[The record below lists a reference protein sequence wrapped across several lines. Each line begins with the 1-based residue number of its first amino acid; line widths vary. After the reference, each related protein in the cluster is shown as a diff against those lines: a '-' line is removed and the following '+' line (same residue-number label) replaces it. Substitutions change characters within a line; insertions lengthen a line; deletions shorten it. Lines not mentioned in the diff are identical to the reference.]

1 MLLVQTIMARPG
13 MSLAMPIHHPKRPEI
28 LLLNTGASLDSFS
41 ITHLRELGISD
52 LWINYPGLE
61 YLAQYVSPV
70 MREACVETTRKL
82 AGVFEHVRHDA
93 HARLEFQ
100 PVRRAVVDMV
110 ESMVSQPMAA
120 LYINE
125 VSQTDQPA
133 LRRAVN
139 VAFLSALM
147 GISLQSYLIQER
159 PRLKPGYARDVAPL
173 GLGALL
179 SDIGAQLIPP
189 DALDRYNRT
198 HDDADPAWRQHV
210 TIGHSLLRG
219 EVEPSAAAV
228 VLNHHQNFDGSGYP
242 VMHDGE
248 QGDFAPAGSK
258 IHVFSRIA
266 AVADWFDRLRW
277 GTFSVEGVAPT
288 KPARPVVRVL
298 KMLREAPIARLL
310 DPVCVRAMVAVAPPY
325 PPGSLVTVT
334 DQKNRQR
341 RCVVVD
347 WSPLDPCRPIVQ
359 PIGDLTRG
367 SMDEDHETID
377 LRRERDMHVTQIE
390 GHDVSKDN
398 FSATHQSEFDLSTF
412 YRSASADSK
421 SDEPESGLRRSA

>member
-1 MLLVQTIMARPG
+1 MARPG
-13 MSLAMPIHHPKRPEI
+13 MTLAMPIHHPKRPEM
-28 LLLNTGASLDSFS
+28 LLLNTGAALDSFALG
-41 ITHLRELGISD
+41 HLRELGISD
-52 LWINYPGLE
+52 IWINYPGLE
-61 YLAQYVSPV
+61 FLAQYVSPV

-100 PVRRAVVDMV
+100 PVRRAVADMV
-110 ESMVSQPMAA
+110 ESMVNQPMAA

-139 VAFLSALM
+139 VSFLSALM

-159 PRLKPGYARDVAPL
+159 PRLKPGYARDVGPL

-179 SDIGAQLIPP
+179 SDIGAQMIPP
-189 DALDRYNRT
+189 AALDRYYRT
-198 HDDADPAWRQHV
+198 HDDTDPEWRQHV
-210 TIGHSLLRG
+210 TIGHALLRG
-219 EVEPSAAAV
+219 EVEPSAAAI

-242 VMHDGE
+242 LLHDGE
-248 QGDFAPAGSK
+248 HGDFAPAGSK
-258 IHVFSRIA
+258 IHVFCRIA

-277 GTFSVEGVAPT
+277 GTFSIEGMPPS

-298 KMLREAPIARLL
+298 RMMRESPLSRLL

-325 PPGSLVTVT
+325 PPGSLVTIT
-334 DQKNRQR
+334 GEQQ
-341 RCVVVD
+341 CVVVD

-359 PIGDLTRG
+359 PIGDLSKG
-367 SMDEDHETID
+367 ELDEGNETID
-377 LRRERDMHVTQIE
+377 LRRERDVMVTHIE

-398 FSATHQSEFDLSTF
+398 FEARSQGEFDLSTF
-412 YRSASADSK
+412 YRGAGDLSSR
-421 SDEPESGLRRSA
+421 SDDPDMPLKRSA

>member
-13 MSLAMPIHHPKRPEI
+13 MTLAMPIHHPKRPEM
-28 LLLNTGASLDSFS
+28 LLLNTGAALDSFALG
-41 ITHLRELGISD
+41 HLRELGISD
-52 LWINYPGLE
+52 IRINYPGLK
-61 YLAQYVSPV
+61 YLAPYVSPV

-100 PVRRAVVDMV
+100 PVRRAVADMV
-110 ESMVSQPMAA
+110 ESMVNHPMAA

-147 GISLQSYLIQER
+147 GISLQSYLIQDR
-159 PRLKPGYARDVAPL
+159 PRLKPGFARDVAPL

-179 SDIGAQLIPP
+179 SDLGAQLIPP
-189 DALDRYNRT
+189 AALERYYRT
-198 HDDADPAWRQHV
+198 HDDTDPEWRQHV
-210 TIGHSLLRG
+210 TIGHALLRG

-242 VMHDGE
+242 LLTDAE
-248 QGDFAPAGSK
+248 QGEHAPAGSK

-277 GTFSVEGVAPT
+277 GTFSADGVAPA

-298 KMLREAPIARLL
+298 RMMREAPLAHLL

-325 PPGSLVTVT
+325 PPGSLVTITGDV
-334 DQKNRQR
+334 

-359 PIGDLTRG
+359 PIGDLSRG
-367 SMDEDHETID
+367 SIEEGNETID
-377 LRRERDMHVTQIE
+377 LRRERNLVVTHIE
-390 GHDVSKDN
+390 GQDVSKDN
-398 FSATHQSEFDLSTF
+398 FEARSQSEFDLSAF
-412 YRSASADSK
+412 YRLAETGTSHAD
-421 SDEPESGLRRSA
+421 EAEQPFRRSA

>member
-1 MLLVQTIMARPG
+1 MARPG
-13 MSLAMPIHHPKRPEI
+13 MTLSMPIHHPKRPDM
-28 LLLNTGASLDSFS
+28 LLLNTGASLDSFALG
-41 ITHLRELGISD
+41 HLRELGISD
-52 LWINYPGLE
+52 IWINYPGLE
-61 YLAQYVSPV
+61 YLAQYVSPA

-82 AGVFEHVRHDA
+82 ADVFEHVRHDA

-100 PVRRAVVDMV
+100 PVRRAVADMV

-139 VAFLSALM
+139 VSFLSALM

-159 PRLKPGYARDVAPL
+159 PRLKPGFARDVAPL

-179 SDIGAQLIPP
+179 SDLGAQLIPP
-189 DALDRYNRT
+189 SALERYYRT
-198 HDDADPAWRQHV
+198 HDDTDPEWRQHV

-242 VMHDGE
+242 ILHDGE
-248 QGDFAPAGSK
+248 HGDHAPAGSK

-266 AVADWFDRLRW
+266 SVADWFDRLRW
-277 GTFSVEGVAPT
+277 GTFSAEGVAPS
-288 KPARPVVRVL
+288 KPIRPVVRVL
-298 KMLREAPIARLL
+298 RMLREAPISKLL

-325 PPGSLVTVT
+325 PPGSLVTISGG
-334 DQKNRQR
+334 Q

-359 PIGDLTRG
+359 PIGDLSKG
-367 SMDEDHETID
+367 SLDEGNETID
-377 LRRERDMHVTQIE
+377 LRRERDLIVTHIE

-398 FSATHQSEFDLSTF
+398 FEARSHSEFDLSVF
-412 YRSASADSK
+412 YRSADPGAARN
-421 SDEPESGLRRSA
+421 DEAEPPFRRSA

>member
-1 MLLVQTIMARPG
+1 VLLVQTIMARPG
-13 MSLAMPIHHPKRPEI
+13 MTLAMPIHHPKRPEM
-28 LLLNTGASLDSFS
+28 LLLKTGAALDSFALG
-41 ITHLRELGISD
+41 HLRELGISD
-52 LWINYPGLE
+52 IWINYPGLE
-61 YLAQYVSPV
+61 FLAQYVSPV

-100 PVRRAVVDMV
+100 PVRRAVADMV
-110 ESMVSQPMAA
+110 ESMVNQPMAA

-139 VAFLSALM
+139 VSFLSVLM

-159 PRLKPGYARDVAPL
+159 PRLKPGYAREVGPL

-179 SDIGAQLIPP
+179 SDIGAQMIAPA
-189 DALDRYNRT
+189 ALDRYYRT
-198 HDDADPAWRQHV
+198 HDDTDPEWRQHV
-210 TIGHSLLRG
+210 TIGHALLRG

-242 VMHDGE
+242 LLHDGD
-248 QGDFAPAGSK
+248 QDFAPAGSK

-266 AVADWFDRLRW
+266 AVADWFDHLRW
-277 GTFSVEGVAPT
+277 GTFSAEGVAPS
-288 KPARPVVRVL
+288 KPMRPVVRVL
-298 KMLREAPIARLL
+298 RMLRESPLSRLF

-325 PPGSLVTVT
+325 PPGSIVTIT
-334 DQKNRQR
+334 GEQQ
-341 RCVVVD
+341 CVVVD

-359 PIGDLTRG
+359 PIGDLSKG
-367 SMDEDHETID
+367 ELDEGNETID
-377 LRRERDMHVTQIE
+377 LRRERDLMVTHIE

-398 FSATHQSEFDLSTF
+398 FAATSAAEFDLSTF
-412 YRSASADSK
+412 YRQSVDGQ
-421 SDEPESGLRRSA
+421 SDDPDRALRRSA